1 MGAHAEAPA
10 FSVLGESGLL
20 EDEGVDEVEDTAANA
35 IGEALSEAARQAG
48 ISGEGEWSLLIRVK
62 ASEALGEIRLVA
74 VLKRDPSWDESL
86 AGGLN

>member
-10 FSVLGESGLL
+10 FSVLGVRGLL
-20 EDEGVDEVEDTAANA
+20 EDEGLEGGEDTAASA
-35 IGEALSEAARQAG
+35 IGEALSGAARQAG

-74 VLKRDPSWDESL
+74 VLKRDPSWGEL

>member
-10 FSVLGESGLL
+10 FSVLGVCGLL
-20 EDEGVDEVEDTAANA
+20 EDEGLEGGEDTAADA

-48 ISGEGEWSLLIRVK
+48 ISGGGGWSLLIRVK

-74 VLKRDPSWDESL
+74 VLRRESSRDESL